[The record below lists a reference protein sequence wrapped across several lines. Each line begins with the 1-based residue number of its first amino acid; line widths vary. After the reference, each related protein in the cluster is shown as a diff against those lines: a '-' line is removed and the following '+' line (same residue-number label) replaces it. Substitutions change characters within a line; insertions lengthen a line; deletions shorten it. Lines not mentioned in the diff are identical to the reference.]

1 MELPDGVQ
9 NLESQPMMGMGSL
22 ASDTDLLLRHTC
34 SSALFSAPAHRRI
47 DATLTEEIIM
57 SSRKP
62 HWEPK
67 IERAR
72 EFNPF
77 AKVDAYKGP
86 FTEARDLEPPMEDTA
101 PLQGSKDLSDQDSL
115 QDVIADAYEQQPG
128 ESPKPKTELSD
139 L

>member
-1 MELPDGVQ
+1 
-9 NLESQPMMGMGSL
+9 
-22 ASDTDLLLRHTC
+22 
-34 SSALFSAPAHRRI
+34 
-47 DATLTEEIIM
+47 M

-62 HWEPK
+62 PWEPR

-77 AKVDAYKGP
+77 AKVDADKGS
-86 FTEARDLEPPMEDTA
+86 FTEARGLVSPEDTT

-115 QDVIADAYEQQPG
+115 QDVVADAYQQQQ
-128 ESPKPKTELSD
+128 ESPELKTELSG